1 MEKEHRDNEIKW
13 KSRADTG
20 LLDRHMMQEF
30 FFQCVEGALK
40 KKQRRTH
47 SKMASNDHVKKQYR
61 YNKNRI
67 FLMDCEDTGALAESQ
82 PEVQFTKQGFDHF
95 SDSEKQQVL
104 VDFVSNKAILAALF
118 DMMF

>member
-1 MEKEHRDNEIKW
+1 
-13 KSRADTG
+13 
-20 LLDRHMMQEF
+20 MMQEF

-40 KKQRRTH
+40 KKQRKTH
-47 SKMASNDHVKKQYR
+47 SQMARNDHVKKQYR

-67 FLMDCEDTGALAESQ
+67 FMMDCEDTGALAESQ
-82 PEVQFTKQGFDHF
+82 PEMTFTKQRFEHF

-104 VDFVSNKAILAALF
+104 VDFVSNKAVLASLF